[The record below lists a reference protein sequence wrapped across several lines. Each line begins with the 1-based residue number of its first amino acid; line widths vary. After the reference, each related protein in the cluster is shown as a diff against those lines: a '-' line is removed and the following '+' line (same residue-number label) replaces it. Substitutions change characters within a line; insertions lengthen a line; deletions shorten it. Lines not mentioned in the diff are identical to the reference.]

1 MRRLLS
7 ICMLTLFFLTS
18 DLSVPA
24 AAYDDP
30 PEGAVLCG
38 ARIKVSSSKHCNGG
52 PAAVIGGCDK
62 GIRPN
67 PSGRNRQ
74 TICQK
79 GKKSN

>member
-1 MRRLLS
+1 MRGLLS
-7 ICMLTLFFLTS
+7 ICMLTLFSLTS
-18 DLSVPA
+18 NLPA

-38 ARIKVSSSKHCNGG
+38 ATVKVSSSKHCNGG
-52 PAAVIGGCDK
+52 PAIVIGGCDK
-62 GIRPN
+62 GTRPN

-79 GKKSN
+79 GKKAN